1 MTLAIWLQAILDGLV
16 IGATISLGAIG
27 ITLTYAIL
35 RFANFAHGEFITWG
49 GYFALAALGAVAGAQ
64 DLAALLGGP
73 IGPFSFGWPLIMA
86 ALASIVIAA
95 ALALVLDAIYFRRL
109 RRAKI
114 AIASVIGS
122 FGAALVLRNLVVL
135 GYGADPE
142 YFSRE
147 IQIAIRFGPGLRITP
162 DQMALVGVTA
172 LLVVSLHLFLTRTQ
186 MGRAMRGV
194 RENPDLASVSGIDV
208 AAVIRATWVIG
219 ASLAAIAGVLIGVT
233 IQLRPSIG
241 FDLLLPLFAAAI
253 LGGIGSTYGA
263 VLGGLVIGVSE
274 SLAVLIIGP
283 EYRAAIS
290 FGVLFLILLVRPQGI
305 LGARG

>member
-1 MTLAIWLQAILDGLV
+1 MTLAIWLQAILDGALL
-16 IGATISLGAIG
+16 GATISLGAIG

-49 GYFALAALGAVAGAQ
+49 GYFALAALGAIAGWRDVSAW
-64 DLAALLGGP
+64 LGGP
-73 IGPFSFGWPLIMA
+73 IGPFTFGWPLIVAGLA
-86 ALASIVIAA
+86 AILAAIV
-95 ALALVLDAIYFRRL
+95 LALLLDAVYFSRL
-109 RRAKI
+109 RRAKV

-122 FGAALVLRNLVVL
+122 FGAALVLRNLVIL

-147 IQIAIRFGPGLRITP
+147 IQIAMRFGPGLRVTA
-162 DQMALVGVTA
+162 DQLLLAGVTA
-172 LLVVSLHLFLTRTQ
+172 ALVVALHLFLTRTQ

-194 RENPDLASVSGIDV
+194 RENPELASVSGIDV

-219 ASLAAIAGVLIGVT
+219 ASLAAIAGVLIGIT
-233 IQLRPSIG
+233 IQLRPAIG
-241 FDLLLPLFAAAI
+241 FDLLLPLFSAAI
-253 LGGIGSTYGA
+253 LGGIGSVYGA
-263 VLGGLVIGVSE
+263 VLGGLVIGIAE

-305 LGARG
+305 LGARP

>member
-1 MTLAIWLQAILDGLV
+1 MTLAIWLQAILDGAVL
-16 IGATISLGAIG
+16 GATISLGAIG

-49 GYFALAALGAVAGAQ
+49 GYFALAALGAVAGSR

-73 IGPFSFGWPLIMA
+73 IEPFSFGWPLIVA
-86 ALASIVIAA
+86 LLASILLTS
-95 ALALVLDAIYFRRL
+95 ALALLLDAIYFRRL

-147 IQIAIRFGPGLRITP
+147 IQIAIRFGPGLKITF
-162 DQMALVGVTA
+162 DQIALAAVTA
-172 LLVVSLHLFLTRTQ
+172 MLVVGLHLFLTRTQ

-194 RENPDLASVSGIDV
+194 RENPDLAAVSGIDV

-219 ASLAAIAGVLIGVT
+219 ASLAAIAGVLMGLT

-241 FDLLLPLFAAAI
+241 FDLLLPLFSAAI
-253 LGGIGSTYGA
+253 LGGIGSVYGA
-263 VLGGLVIGVSE
+263 VLGGLVIGIAE
-274 SLAVLIIGP
+274 SLAVLLVGP
-283 EYRAAIS
+283 EYRAAIA

-305 LGARG
+305 LGVRA

>member
-1 MTLAIWLQAILDGLV
+1 MTLAIWLQAILDGVV
-16 IGATISLGAIG
+16 IGATVSLGAIG

-49 GYFALAALGAVAGAQ
+49 SYFALAALGAIAGSR
-64 DLAALLGGP
+64 DLAAFLGGP
-73 IGPFSFGWPLIMA
+73 IGPFSFGWPLILAMLA
-86 ALASIVIAA
+86 AILIAS
-95 ALALVLDAIYFRRL
+95 ALALILDAIYFRRL
-109 RRAKI
+109 RRAKV

-122 FGAALVLRNLVVL
+122 FGAALVLRNLVIL

-162 DQMALVGVTA
+162 DQIALVGVTA

-208 AAVIRATWVIG
+208 ASVIRATWVIG
-219 ASLAAIAGVLIGVT
+219 ASLAAIAGVLIGLT

-253 LGGIGSTYGA
+253 LGGIGSIYGA
-263 VLGGLVIGVSE
+263 VLGGLVIGISE

>member
-1 MTLAIWLQAILDGLV
+1 MTLVVWLQSILDGLV

-49 GYFALAALGAVAGAQ
+49 GYFALAALGAVAGSR

-73 IGPFSFGWPLIMA
+73 IEPFSFGWPLVVA
-86 ALASIVIAA
+86 AFAAILIAS

-122 FGAALVLRNLVVL
+122 FGAALVLRNLVIL
-135 GYGADPE
+135 AYGADPE

-147 IQIAIRFGPGLRITP
+147 IQIAIRFGPGLKITP
-162 DQMALVGVTA
+162 DQIFLAGVTA
-172 LLVVSLHLFLTRTQ
+172 LLVVGLHLFLTRTQ

-194 RENPDLASVSGIDV
+194 RENPDLAAVSGIDV

-219 ASLAAIAGVLIGVT
+219 ASLAAIGGVLVGLT
-233 IQLRPSIG
+233 IQLRPGIG
-241 FDLLLPLFAAAI
+241 FDLLLPLFSAAI
-253 LGGIGSTYGA
+253 LGGIGSVYGA
-263 VLGGLVIGVSE
+263 VLGGLVIGISE
-274 SLAVLIIGP
+274 SLAVLLIGP

-290 FGVLFLILLVRPQGI
+290 FGVLILILMVRPQGI
-305 LGARG
+305 LGARA

>member
-1 MTLAIWLQAILDGLV
+1 MTLAIWLQAILDGIV

-49 GYFALAALGAVAGAQ
+49 GYFALAALGAIAGSQ
-64 DLAALLGGP
+64 DLKELLGGP
-73 IGPFSFGWPLIMA
+73 IGPFSFGWPLIVA
-86 ALASIVIAA
+86 ALVSILAASAM
-95 ALALVLDAIYFRRL
+95 ALILDAIFFRRL

-114 AIASVIGS
+114 AIASVIGA
-122 FGAALVLRNLVVL
+122 FGAALVLRNLAVL
-135 GYGADPE
+135 GWGADPE

-147 IQIAIRFGPGLRITP
+147 IQIAIRFGPGLRITA
-162 DQMALVGVTA
+162 DQIALVGVTA

-219 ASLAAIAGVLIGVT
+219 ASLAAVGGVLIGLT

-253 LGGIGSTYGA
+253 LGGIGSIYGA
-263 VLGGLVIGVSE
+263 VLGGLVIGISE

-305 LGARG
+305 LGARA

>member
-1 MTLAIWLQAILDGLV
+1 MTLVVWLQSILDGLV

-49 GYFALAALGAVAGAQ
+49 GYFALAALGAIAGSR

-73 IGPFSFGWPLIMA
+73 IEPFSFGWPLVVA
-86 ALASIVIAA
+86 AFAAILIAS

-122 FGAALVLRNLVVL
+122 FGAALVLRNLVIL
-135 GYGADPE
+135 AYGADPE

-147 IQIAIRFGPGLRITP
+147 IQIAIRFGPGLKITP
-162 DQMALVGVTA
+162 DQIFLAGVTA
-172 LLVVSLHLFLTRTQ
+172 LLVVGLHLFLTRTQ

-194 RENPDLASVSGIDV
+194 RENPDLAAVSGIDV

-219 ASLAAIAGVLIGVT
+219 ASLAAIGGVLVGLT
-233 IQLRPSIG
+233 IQLRPGIG
-241 FDLLLPLFAAAI
+241 FDLLLPLFSAAI
-253 LGGIGSTYGA
+253 LGGIGSVYGA
-263 VLGGLVIGVSE
+263 VLGGIAIGISE
-274 SLAVLIIGP
+274 SLAVLLIGP

-290 FGVLFLILLVRPQGI
+290 FGVLILILLVRPQGI
-305 LGARG
+305 LGARA

>member
-1 MTLAIWLQAILDGLV
+1 MTLIWMQALLDGLV
-16 IGATISLGAIG
+16 LGATISLGAIG

-49 GYFALAALGAVAGAQ
+49 GYFALSALGAVAGSR

-73 IGPFSFGWPLIMA
+73 IEPFSFGFPLIVAMLA
-86 ALASIVIAA
+86 AIVITA
-95 ALALVLDAIYFRRL
+95 ALALLIDAIYFRRL
-109 RRAKI
+109 RKAKI

-135 GYGADPE
+135 GHGADPE
-142 YFSRE
+142 YLVRE

-162 DQMALVGVTA
+162 DQIALVGVTA
-172 LLVVSLHLFLTRTQ
+172 ALVVALHLFLTQTQ

-194 RENPDLASVSGIDV
+194 RENPDLAAVSGIDV

-219 ASLAAIAGVLIGVT
+219 ASLAAIAGVLIGLT
-233 IQLRPSIG
+233 IQLRPAIG
-241 FDLLLPLFAAAI
+241 FDLLLPLFSAAI
-253 LGGIGSTYGA
+253 LGGIGSVYGA
-263 VLGGLVIGVSE
+263 VLGGLVIGIAE
-274 SLAVLIIGP
+274 SLAVLLIGP
-283 EYRAAIS
+283 EYRAAIA

-305 LGARG
+305 LGGRA

>member
-1 MTLAIWLQAILDGLV
+1 MTLAIWLQAILDGAV

-27 ITLTYAIL
+27 VTLTYAIL

-49 GYFALAALGAVAGAQ
+49 GYFALAALSAFAGWR
-64 DLAALLGGP
+64 DLSAWLGGP
-73 IGPFSFGWPLIMA
+73 IGPFSFGWPLILA
-86 ALASIVIAA
+86 ALTAILASA
-95 ALALVLDAIYFRRL
+95 ALALILDAVFFRRL

-147 IQIAIRFGPGLRITP
+147 IQIAVHFGPGLRITA
-162 DQMALVGVTA
+162 DQILLVGLTAALVAT
-172 LLVVSLHLFLTRTQ
+172 LHLFLTRTQ

-194 RENPDLASVSGIDV
+194 RENPDLAAVSGIDV
-208 AAVIRATWVIG
+208 AGVIRATWAIG
-219 ASLAAIAGVLIGVT
+219 AALAAVAGVLIGLT

-241 FDLLLPLFAAAI
+241 FDLLLPLFSAAI
-253 LGGIGSTYGA
+253 LGGIGSVYGA
-263 VLGGLVIGVSE
+263 VLGGLVIGISE
-274 SLAVLIIGP
+274 SVAVLVIGP

-290 FGVLFLILLVRPQGI
+290 FGVLILILLVRPQGI
-305 LGARG
+305 LGART

>member
-1 MTLAIWLQAILDGLV
+1 MTLLIWLQAILDGLV
-16 IGATISLGAIG
+16 IGATVSLGAIG
-27 ITLTYAIL
+27 VTLTYAIL
-35 RFANFAHGEFITWG
+35 RFANFAHGEFIAWG
-49 GYFALAALGAVAGAQ
+49 GYFALAALGAIAGSR

-73 IGPFSFGWPLIMA
+73 IGPFSFGWPLIA
-86 ALASIVIAA
+86 AAFAAILAAS

-122 FGAALVLRNLVVL
+122 FGASLVLRNLVIL

-147 IQIAIRFGPGLRITP
+147 IQIAVRFGPGLRITP
-162 DQMALVGVTA
+162 DQIALVGVTA
-172 LLVVSLHLFLTRTQ
+172 ALVVGLHLFLTRTQ

-194 RENPDLASVSGIDV
+194 RENPDLAAVSGIDV

-219 ASLAAIAGVLIGVT
+219 ATLAAIAGVMIGLT

-253 LGGIGSTYGA
+253 LGGIGSIYGA

-305 LGARG
+305 LGARP

>member
-1 MTLAIWLQAILDGLV
+1 VTLAIWLQAILDGAVL
-16 IGATISLGAIG
+16 GATVSLGAIG

-49 GYFALAALGAVAGAQ
+49 GYFALAALGAIAGSR

-73 IGPFSFGWPLIMA
+73 IEPFSFGWPLIVA
-86 ALASIVIAA
+86 VFASILVTA
-95 ALALVLDAIYFRRL
+95 ALALILDAIYFRRL
-109 RRAKI
+109 RRAKV

-122 FGAALVLRNLVVL
+122 FGAALVLRNLVIL
-135 GYGADPE
+135 GFEADPL

-147 IQIAIRFGPGLRITP
+147 IQIAIRFGPGLKITP
-162 DQMALVGVTA
+162 DQIVLIGVTA
-172 LLVVSLHLFLTRTQ
+172 ALVVALHLFLTRTQ

-194 RENPDLASVSGIDV
+194 RENPDLAAVSGIDV
-208 AAVIRATWVIG
+208 VAVIRATWVIG
-219 ASLAAIAGVLIGVT
+219 ATLAAIGGVLLGLT

-241 FDLLLPLFAAAI
+241 FDLLLPLFSAAI
-253 LGGIGSTYGA
+253 LGGIGSVYGA
-263 VLGGLVIGVSE
+263 VLGGLVIGITE

-305 LGARG
+305 LGARA

>member
-1 MTLAIWLQAILDGLV
+1 MTLAIWLQSILDGLV
-16 IGATISLGAIG
+16 IGATVSLGAIG

-49 GYFALAALGAVAGAQ
+49 GYFALAVLGAVAGSQ
-64 DLAALLGGP
+64 DLKALLGGP
-73 IGPFSFGWPLIMA
+73 FEPFSFGWPLIVA
-86 ALASIVIAA
+86 TLASILAA
-95 ALALVLDAIYFRRL
+95 SALALILDAIYFRRL

-114 AIASVIGS
+114 AIASVIGA

-162 DQMALVGVTA
+162 DQIALVGVTA

-219 ASLAAIAGVLIGVT
+219 ASLAAVAGVLIGLT

-241 FDLLLPLFAAAI
+241 FDLLLPLFAAAV
-253 LGGIGSTYGA
+253 LGGIGSIYGA

-274 SLAVLIIGP
+274 SLAVMLIGP

-290 FGVLFLILLVRPQGI
+290 FGMLFLILLVRPQGI
-305 LGARG
+305 LGVRA

>member
-1 MTLAIWLQAILDGLV
+1 MTLAIWLQAIVDGLV
-16 IGATISLGAIG
+16 TGATISLGAIG
-27 ITLTYAIL
+27 ITLTHAIL

-49 GYFALAALGAVAGAQ
+49 GYFALAALVAVAGGG
-64 DLAALLGGP
+64 DLAAMLGGP
-73 IGPFSFGWPLIMA
+73 LGPFSFGWPLI
-86 ALASIVIAA
+86 AA
-95 ALALVLDAIYFRRL
+95 ALAAILVTAALALLLDAVYFRRL

-162 DQMALVGVTA
+162 DQIALAAVTA
-172 LLVVSLHLFLTRTQ
+172 VLVVALHLFLTRTQ

-194 RENPDLASVSGIDV
+194 RENPDLAAVSGIDV

-219 ASLAAIAGVLIGVT
+219 ASLAAIAGVLIGLT
-233 IQLRPSIG
+233 IQLRPAIG
-241 FDLLLPLFAAAI
+241 FDLLLPLFSAAI
-253 LGGIGSTYGA
+253 LGGIGSVYGA
-263 VLGGLVIGVSE
+263 VLGGLVIGVAE
-274 SLAVLIIGP
+274 SLAVLLIGS
-283 EYRAAIS
+283 EYRAAAAFI
-290 FGVLFLILLVRPQGI
+290 VLILILLVRPQGI
-305 LGARG
+305 LGARA

>member
-1 MTLAIWLQAILDGLV
+1 MTLAIWLQSILDGLV

-49 GYFALAALGAVAGAQ
+49 GYFALAALGAIAGSR

-73 IGPFSFGWPLIMA
+73 IGPFSFGWPLIVA
-86 ALASIVIAA
+86 ALASILVAS
-95 ALALVLDAIYFRRL
+95 ALALTLDAIYFRRL
-109 RRAKI
+109 RRAKV

-135 GYGADPE
+135 GHGADPE

-147 IQIAIRFGPGLRITP
+147 IQIAVRFGPGLRITP

-208 AAVIRATWVIG
+208 AAVVRATWVIG
-219 ASLAAIAGVLIGVT
+219 ASLAAIAGVLMGLT

-253 LGGIGSTYGA
+253 LGGIGSIYGA
-263 VLGGLVIGVSE
+263 VLGGMVIGVSE

-283 EYRAAIS
+283 EYRAAIA

-305 LGARG
+305 LGARA

>member
-1 MTLAIWLQAILDGLV
+1 MTLAIWLQAILDGAVL
-16 IGATISLGAIG
+16 GATISLGAIG
-27 ITLTYAIL
+27 VTLTYAIL
-35 RFANFAHGEFITWG
+35 RFANFAHGEFLTWG
-49 GYFALAALGAVAGAQ
+49 GYFALSALGALAGSR

-73 IGPFSFGWPLIMA
+73 IEPFSFGWPLIVA
-86 ALASIVIAA
+86 GLASILITS
-95 ALALVLDAIYFRRL
+95 ALALILDAIYFRRL
-109 RRAKI
+109 RRAKV

-162 DQMALVGVTA
+162 DQIAMVGVTA
-172 LLVVSLHLFLTRTQ
+172 ALVVGLHLFLTRTQ

-194 RENPDLASVSGIDV
+194 RENPDLAAVSGIDV

-219 ASLAAIAGVLIGVT
+219 ATLAAIAGVLMGLT

-241 FDLLLPLFAAAI
+241 FDLLLPLFSAAI
-253 LGGIGSTYGA
+253 LGGIGSVYGA
-263 VLGGLVIGVSE
+263 VLGGLVIGIAE

-283 EYRAAIS
+283 EYRAAIA

-305 LGARG
+305 LGARA

>member
-1 MTLAIWLQAILDGLV
+1 MTLIWLQALLDGLV
-16 IGATISLGAIG
+16 LGATISLGAIG

-49 GYFALAALGAVAGAQ
+49 GYFALAALGAVAGSR
-64 DLAALLGGP
+64 DLAAILGGP
-73 IGPFSFGWPLIMA
+73 IEPFSFGWPLIVA
-86 ALASIVIAA
+86 GLASILLTS
-95 ALALVLDAIYFRRL
+95 ALALILDAIYFRRL
-109 RRAKI
+109 RRAKV

-147 IQIAIRFGPGLRITP
+147 IQIAVRFGPGLRITP
-162 DQMALVGVTA
+162 DQIAMVGITAALVVG
-172 LLVVSLHLFLTRTQ
+172 LHLFLTRTQ

-194 RENPDLASVSGIDV
+194 RENPDLAAISGIDV
-208 AAVIRATWVIG
+208 SAVIRATWVIG
-219 ASLAAIAGVLIGVT
+219 ATLAAIAGVLMGLT

-241 FDLLLPLFAAAI
+241 FDLLLPLFSAAI
-253 LGGIGSTYGA
+253 LGGIGSVYGA
-263 VLGGLVIGVSE
+263 VLGGLVIGVAE
-274 SLAVLIIGP
+274 SFAVHLIGP
-283 EYRAAIS
+283 EYRAAIA

-305 LGARG
+305 LGARA